1 MILAITGYF
10 IDRQYRLQ
18 ECLIDFKRLEGQH
31 AGPSLATILLAILD
45 DMRITHKLFCVTTD
59 AASNNI
65 KMTQFLEQ
73 KLSEKGISWPAK
85 ERHIFCIDHV
95 INLAVQ
101 AFLHALKA
109 LNTDVDSDDQND
121 GSDNENIEE
130 AESFQ
135 ATLQKLRILTKVYTL
150 WSEM

>member
-1 MILAITGYF
+1 
-10 IDRQYRLQ
+10 
-18 ECLIDFKRLEGQH
+18 
-31 AGPSLATILLAILD
+31 
-45 DMRITHKLFCVTTD
+45 MRITHKLFCVTTD

-65 KMTQFLEQ
+65 KMMQFLEQ
-73 KLSEKGISWPAK
+73 KLSERGISWPAK

-109 LNTDVDSDDQND
+109 LNPDVDLDDQDEHSDD
-121 GSDNENIEE
+121 ENIEE

-135 ATLQKLRILTKVYTL
+135 ATLQKLRRLTKVYPL
-150 WSEM
+150 WSGM